1 MPPLPVD
8 ISIVKPKSLPK
19 LAALL
24 PGPKN
29 DEEPRESGDLNLTV
43 HGAPLSISEYSHV

>member
-1 MPPLPVD
+1 MPPLPMD

-24 PGPKN
+24 PGSKIEPG
-29 DEEPRESGDLNLTV
+29 DEMPNLTV
-43 HGAPLSISEYSHV
+43 HGAPLSITGSQLS